1 MSTLLAP
8 ANTETYT
15 RLQITLRELFQL
27 DQADLDF
34 GIYRILNQ
42 RRAQVEDFLENKM
55 PERVRAALQSN
66 ATGGHDDLR
75 RELQQL
81 ETTLRGAGVDPDTNT
96 KVLDLRKQLGTGASL
111 EAMENE
117 VFSLL
122 TNFFKRYY
130 QQGDFISLRRYKKDV
145 YAIPYEGEEVKL
157 HWANH
162 DQYYIKTGE
171 YFKQYRF
178 SVPGGKWVN
187 FEMKEASTEQANNK
201 AAAGKERR
209 FRLCEE
215 DALHVDGDTL
225 RIFFVYEALDK
236 KSGQDELLKEAF
248 ERLAPAL
255 PAAYQAEL
263 LRPMPTD
270 KQRDRTLLHKRLK
283 DYTARN
289 TFDYFIHKDLGGFL
303 RRELDFFIKNEVL
316 LLDDLHLDDEHKY
329 AAQLRTVKALKAA
342 ATPVIEFLEQLEN
355 FQKKL
360 WLKKKFVVETNW
372 CITLDRVP
380 KELYAEIAA
389 NAAQRE
395 EWKKLFHIQDIAGYS
410 EPLTVP
416 FLEANPYLVLDTKYF
431 AVAKEEDKSLRNRV
445 IANIENLDEQ
455 TEGLLVH
462 SENFQALQ
470 LLQARYEEQV
480 KCIYIDP
487 PYNTGEDGFPYKDNY
502 QHSTWLAMMHDRVSL
517 ARATQAPD
525 SALYA
530 SINEDELSRLLDL
543 LDELYGSDMYISN
556 FSVKVRHENRIL
568 KGDKAIHEVVEYLP
582 AYRRSV
588 NHVPTK
594 RLEDNTSIEEY
605 EWTVAPN
612 ANATEILVLGGKQVK
627 AFAPGEYQVEQ
638 VDPDTAAF
646 NRINIRGTLR
656 EGNSSGRFYVAHL
669 EPLAVRY
676 AGYLFQVPD
685 MGSDGLGY
693 RHFLLPEAG
702 SRRRNGDYFQ
712 GVPTNRADTKLVPYA
727 NLLDF
732 EKHFNRST
740 DEGGVEF
747 RNGKKPI
754 AFVNHVLMLAGVK
767 QTKQA
772 TTLDFFAGSGTTGH
786 AVVEL
791 NRDDGG
797 HRKYILVEM
806 GEYFESVTKP
816 RMQKVSHSRK
826 WKKGKP
832 EGRVGISQCFKTI
845 RLESYEDVL
854 NNLQVHKASAELF
867 GNGRDGFA
875 EDHLLHYALDV
886 ESRESL
892 LNVRSFADPFNYR
905 LRITRHNEVQEERI
919 DLVETFNYLIGLVVH
934 HRQWMSGFHVVTGAL
949 LSGEKVLIIWRKTT
963 EQDNPALEA
972 FFKKRQYN
980 PRDTE
985 FDLIYVNGDN
995 TLENL
1000 RTEPEHWK
1008 VRLIEDEFLKRMWE
1022 GKDV

>member
-1 MSTLLAP
+1 MSTTLAP
-8 ANTETYT
+8 VNTETYE
-15 RLQITLRELFQL
+15 RLQTTLRELFQL

-42 RRAQVEDFLENKM
+42 RRAQVEDFLENNM

-66 ATGGHDDLR
+66 AAAGHDDLR
-75 RELQQL
+75 KELQQL
-81 ETTLRGAGVDPDTNT
+81 ETTLRGAGVDPDTNA

-145 YAIPYEGEEVKL
+145 YAIPYAGEEVKL

-187 FEMKEASTEQANNK
+187 FELKEASTEQANNK

-215 DALHVDGDTL
+215 DFVQVEGDTL

-342 ATPVIEFLEQLEN
+342 ATPVIDFLQQLEE

-380 KELYAEIAA
+380 KELYTEIAA

-395 EWKKLFHIQDIAGYS
+395 EWKKLFHIQDIAGYA
-410 EPLTVP
+410 EPLTVA
-416 FLEANPYLVLDTKYF
+416 FLEANPYLVLDTKFF
-431 AVAKEEDKSLRNRV
+431 AEAKKEGASVRDRIVASMEQ
-445 IANIENLDEQ
+445 LDDQ
-455 TEGLLVH
+455 TDGLMIH

-470 LLQARYEEQV
+470 LLQARYQERV
-480 KCIYIDP
+480 KCIYVDP
-487 PYNTGEDGFPYKDNY
+487 PYNTTEESFVYKNDYKHASWITMMNNRVCSAKSLMADDCVLGIAIDDEEAFNLQKLNSDVFEVPIGTLVIQNNPRGRTRDTYFATCHEYVLFYATTPKAAIHNLDLTEEQEGDFNLEDKKGKY
-502 QHSTWLAMMHDRVSL
+502 
-517 ARATQAPD
+517 
-525 SALYA
+525 
-530 SINEDELSRLLDL
+530 RLLPFRRSGGLSTPEERPNSEYPIFYYALSGKIDI
-543 LDELYGSDMYISN
+543 EEFPGSA
-556 FSVKVRHENRIL
+556 RIMPVDSLGKRRVWRQTRPSLMKAVAEGDIVIKETAEGHTVMMKDRL
-568 KGDKAIHEVVEYLP
+568 KDGRKPKTVWTDSKYDSSTHGTIMIKQLFGDKEVFSYPKSLW
-582 AYRRSV
+582 AS
-588 NHVPTK
+588 
-594 RLEDNTSIEEY
+594 
-605 EWTVAPN
+605 
-612 ANATEILVLGGKQVK
+612 
-627 AFAPGEYQVEQ
+627 
-638 VDPDTAAF
+638 
-646 NRINIRGTLR
+646 
-656 EGNSSGRFYVAHL
+656 
-669 EPLAVRY
+669 
-676 AGYLFQVPD
+676 
-685 MGSDGLGY
+685 
-693 RHFLLPEAG
+693 
-702 SRRRNGDYFQ
+702 
-712 GVPTNRADTKLVPYA
+712 ADTLKVMTGG
-727 NLLDF
+727 DF
-732 EKHFNRST
+732 NS
-740 DEGGVEF
+740 DV
-747 RNGKKPI
+747 
-754 AFVNHVLMLAGVK
+754 
-767 QTKQA
+767 
-772 TTLDFFAGSGTTGH
+772 LDFFAGSGTTGH

-797 HRKYILVEM
+797 RRKYILVEM

-816 RMQKVSHSRK
+816 RMQKVVHSRK
-826 WKKGKP
+826 WKDGKP
-832 EGRVGISQCFKTI
+832 EGREGISQCFKTI

-867 GNGRDGFA
+867 GNGKDGFA

-949 LSGEKVLIIWRKTT
+949 LSGEKVLIIWRNTT
-963 EQDNPALEA
+963 EKDNTALEA
-972 FFKKRQYN
+972 FFKQRQYN

-1008 VRLIEDEFLKRMWE
+1008 VRLIEEEFLKRMWE
-1022 GKDV
+1022 CKDV

>member
-1 MSTLLAP
+1 MTTLAP
-8 ANTETYT
+8 ANTETYE
-15 RLQITLRELFQL
+15 RLQATLRELFQL

-42 RRAQVEDFLENKM
+42 RRTQVEDFLENKM
-55 PERVRAALQSN
+55 PARVRAALQSN
-66 ATGGHDDLR
+66 AAAGHDDLR
-75 RELQQL
+75 KKLQQL
-81 ETTLRGAGVDPDTNT
+81 ETTLRGAGVDPDTNA

-130 QQGDFISLRRYKKDV
+130 QQGDFISQRRYKKDV

-178 SVPGGKWVN
+178 AVPGGKWVN
-187 FEMKEASTEQANNK
+187 FELKEASTEQANNK

-209 FRLCEE
+209 FRLYEE
-215 DALHVDGDTL
+215 DFVQVDGDTL

-236 KSGQDELLKEAF
+236 KTSQDELLKEAF

-303 RRELDFFIKNEVL
+303 RREMDFFIKNEVL
-316 LLDDLHLDDEHKY
+316 LLDDLHLDDPQKY

-342 ATPVIEFLEQLEN
+342 ATPVIDFLEQLEN

-360 WLKKKFVVETNW
+360 WLKKKFVVDTNW

-395 EWKKLFHIQDIAGYS
+395 EWKKLFHLPDIAGYS
-410 EPLTVP
+410 EPLTVT
-416 FLEANPYLVLDTKYF
+416 FLEANPYLVLDTQFF
-431 AVAKEEDKSLRNRV
+431 AEAKKEGTSVRERI
-445 IANIENLDEQ
+445 IASIENLDEQ
-455 TEGLLVH
+455 TEGLLIH
-462 SENFQALQ
+462 SENFQALK
-470 LLQARYEEQV
+470 LIRERYKHTV
-480 KCIYIDP
+480 DVIAVDP
-487 PYNTGEDGFPYKDNY
+487 PYNTGGDDFPYKDDFCD
-502 QHSTWLAMMHDRVSL
+502 SSWLSMIVDRLV
-517 ARATQAPD
+517 
-525 SALYA
+525 
-530 SINEDELSRLLDL
+530 LSEQCL
-543 LDELYGSDMYISN
+543 
-556 FSVKVRHENRIL
+556 NRKGVMFVNI
-568 KGDKAIHEVVEYLP
+568 GDKNAEHHASPLLVAILDQHLQADYVGQLVWQTAKGGGNATTFVRGHEYVLCYSPDPDVNLTRKGEKGAKHAKAAEGGSERYVKQNDKWYWLNDDVERKVFGKYEKGTERRCLYEELEEYKGVEKKLEIDRLISEG
-582 AYRRSV
+582 AYALRP
-588 NHVPTK
+588 NPDGTGHYIC
-594 RLEDNTSIEEY
+594 RLEDVTTMRMSLYSILQGELSEKGRS
-605 EWTVAPN
+605 EVESMGMTLAQDVFPKPKGLIGALVDATDN
-612 ANATEILVLGGKQVK
+612 RNATVLDSFGG
-627 AFAPGEYQVEQ
+627 
-638 VDPDTAAF
+638 T
-646 NRINIRGTLR
+646 
-656 EGNSSGRFYVAHL
+656 
-669 EPLAVRY
+669 
-676 AGYLFQVPD
+676 
-685 MGSDGLGY
+685 
-693 RHFLLPEAG
+693 
-702 SRRRNGDYFQ
+702 
-712 GVPTNRADTKLVPYA
+712 
-727 NLLDF
+727 
-732 EKHFNRST
+732 
-740 DEGGVEF
+740 
-747 RNGKKPI
+747 
-754 AFVNHVLMLAGVK
+754 
-767 QTKQA
+767 A
-772 TTLDFFAGSGTTGH
+772 TTAH
-786 AVVEL
+786 AVIEL
-791 NRDDGG
+791 NREDGG
-797 HRKYILVEM
+797 HRKYVLAEM
-806 GEYFESVTKP
+806 GEYFEAHTKK
-816 RMQKVSHSRK
+816 RVLKAVYSND
-826 WKKGKP
+826 WTNGKP
-832 EGRVGISQCFKTI
+832 GTRKGISHCFKYI

-867 GNGRDGFA
+867 GNGKDGFA

-905 LRITRHNEVQEERI
+905 LRITRHNEMQEERI

-949 LSGEKVLIIWRKTT
+949 LSGEKVLIIWRNTT
-963 EQDNPALEA
+963 EKDNAALEA

-1008 VRLIEDEFLKRMWE
+1008 VRLIEEEFLKRMWE

>member
-1 MSTLLAP
+1 MPTTLAP
-8 ANTETYT
+8 ANTETYD
-15 RLQITLRELFQL
+15 RLQATLRELFQL

-55 PERVRAALQSN
+55 PARVREALQSN
-66 ATGGHDDLR
+66 AAAGHDDLGK
-75 RELQQL
+75 ELQQL
-81 ETTLRGAGVDPDTNT
+81 ETTLRSAGVDVDTNA
-96 KVLDLRKQLGTGASL
+96 KVLELRKQLGAGASL

-130 QQGDFISLRRYKKDV
+130 QQGDFISLRRYKKDM

-178 SVPGGKWVN
+178 AVPGGKWVN
-187 FEMKEASTEQANNK
+187 FELKEASTEQANNK

-209 FRLCEE
+209 FRLCEQ
-215 DALHVDGDTL
+215 DAVQVDGDTL
-225 RIFFVYEALDK
+225 RIFFMYEPLAEK
-236 KSGQDELLKEAF
+236 TTQDELLKQAF

-316 LLDDLHLDDEHKY
+316 LLDDLHLDDPQKY

-342 ATPVIEFLEQLEN
+342 ATPVIDFLEQLEN
-355 FQKKL
+355 FQKRL

-380 KELYAEIAA
+380 KEFYKEIAA

-395 EWKKLFHIQDIAGYS
+395 EWKRLFHIQDIAGYS
-410 EPLTVP
+410 EPLTEQ
-416 FLEANPYLVLDTKYF
+416 FLEANPYLVLDTQF
-431 AVAKEEDKSLRNRV
+431 FTEAKKDGDSLRDRLV
-445 IANIENLDEQ
+445 ASIENLDEQ
-455 TEGLLVH
+455 TDGLLIH

-470 LLQARYEEQV
+470 LLQERYKAQV
-480 KCIYIDP
+480 TCVYIDP
-487 PYNTGEDGFPYKDNY
+487 PYNTGSDGFAYKDGY
-502 QHSTWLAMMHDRVSL
+502 SHSSWTTMFASRLQLGRQLGEEGSLTLVSL
-517 ARATQAPD
+517 NENEFANSKQAID
-525 SALYA
+525 GLAHF
-530 SINEDELSRLLDL
+530 R
-543 LDELYGSDMYISN
+543 YIGTIHIQ
-556 FSVKVRHENRIL
+556 VRHEDRIL
-568 KGDKAIHEVVEYLP
+568 KGDKELHETIEYLELVGNDEAATP
-582 AYRRSV
+582 LKEELDNTDISAYDQTIDIV
-588 NHVPTK
+588 GEPFKTDYIGGKKVEFYDNLNLKLVPTNNHEGGIK
-594 RLEDNTSIEEY
+594 KISI
-605 EWTVAPN
+605 T
-612 ANATEILVLGGKQVK
+612 GS
-627 AFAPGEYQVEQ
+627 
-638 VDPDTAAF
+638 
-646 NRINIRGTLR
+646 IR
-656 EGNSSGRFYVAHL
+656 EANSSGRYYTAML
-669 EPLAVRY
+669 EPLVAEMPSTY
-676 AGYLFQVPD
+676 ALVYDFGGDSLGKRLFVLPD
-685 MGSDGLGY
+685 GKKKKS
-693 RHFLLPEAG
+693 
-702 SRRRNGDYFQ
+702 GDYYQ
-712 GVPTNRADTKLVPYA
+712 GVPVNKSDVKFKPYPDYVNMVA
-727 NLLDF
+727 EF
-732 EKHFNRST
+732 QTAS

-747 RNGKKPI
+747 RNGRKPI
-754 AFVNHVLMLAGVK
+754 AFVQYALAFTVAARSKSATVL
-767 QTKQA
+767 
-772 TTLDFFAGSGTTGH
+772 DYFAGSGSTGH
-786 AVVEL
+786 AIVDL
-791 NRDDGG
+791 NRDGG
-797 HRKYILVEM
+797 SRKWILVEM

-816 RMQKVSHSRK
+816 RMQKVLYSRK
-826 WKKGKP
+826 WKDGKP
-832 EGRVGISQCFKTI
+832 EGREGISQCFKTI

-854 NNLQVHKASAELF
+854 NNLQVHKAGAELF
-867 GNGRDGFA
+867 GNGAADFE

-892 LNVRSFADPFNYR
+892 LNVRHFADPFNYR
-905 LRITRHNEVQEERI
+905 LRITRHNQVQEERI
-919 DLVETFNYLIGLVVH
+919 DLVETFNYLIGLVVA
-934 HRQWMSGFHVVTGAL
+934 HRQWMSGYHVVTGAL
-949 LSGEKVLIIWRKTT
+949 LSGEKVLIIWRTAGKDPAK
-963 EQDNPALEA
+963 DNEALEA

-1000 RTEPEHWK
+1000 RTSEEHWK
-1008 VRLIEDEFLKRMWE
+1008 VRLIEEEFLKRMWE